1 MSKPSDQTPW
11 TCSTQGLIH
20 SLRALALDIECQDG
34 VPGPTLAEAAERMDT
49 MQRLLD
55 RAADIIAYPI
65 GSSREKWLADAK
77 VIGIEPCPF

>member
-1 MSKPSDQTPW
+1 MTSSTHTLIVALRQMS
-11 TCSTQGLIH
+11 H
-20 SLRALALDIECQDG
+20 SVDTMG
-34 VPGPTLAEAAERMDT
+34 VDNDELAETAERMET

-55 RAADIIAYPI
+55 RAVDIIAYPV